1 MANNQSVAP
10 EKSGSEQRQVL
21 SGFKNVIARDSGRTP
36 EEKRALWDTVIPELK
51 KALGAE
57 WVMDDPLLLD
67 TYSWQYVAEF
77 TSGSFYAPRPMCVV
91 LPSATEEV
99 AEVVKIC
106 NRLGCRYKAFSTGF
120 GAWGSP
126 IENDTIV
133 QIDLRRMD
141 RINKID
147 ARNMYAVIEP
157 YVTGNQ
163 LQTEAFKV
171 GLNTHIAGV
180 GGQASVL
187 ASATS
192 MMGQSWEG
200 VSMGFSGRNLLGVE
214 WVLPD
219 GKIARLGSFDTTGEY
234 FSGDGPGF
242 SLRGAM
248 RGFGGAL
255 GGLGVFTRCAVK
267 LYPWY
272 GSAKME
278 LKGAS
283 PDYIAKVPDHHAC
296 GLIVVN
302 NWDDMAE
309 LGYKLG
315 EAEICDFLGRNA
327 PALISG
333 VLTIDNNE
341 FAEIYKIPL
350 LKEIHY
356 ALMIVILAQDKEE
369 LSYRIKTLK
378 KIVGGLNGGMVLNGY
393 AWDKALWMLRL
404 GAAIKRK
411 AGTKMVLKSLP
422 GLMKLTSGFVKKY
435 GADGLD
441 YLAVMVYEA
450 MIRQCA
456 QMRGAFKYTGSFHTS
471 MGALQCWD
479 AAIRGAHIGEI
490 IKRSYIKRGILFDDG
505 ADNAWGG
512 MYEGGAYAHLEELA
526 MYDPRDERS
535 SQGVL
540 DFVMETNMAG
550 VEQCCGD
557 PINAIGP
564 SNHAVYSQACM
575 NYDDW
580 QHRIKTALDPNN
592 ASDAG
597 FYTDSGF
604 AENMPQGAIEILGRV
619 LNNRTRIELDE

>member
-1 MANNQSVAP
+1 MTKKNIAADDSAIREERRVLEGLTSV
-10 EKSGSEQRQVL
+10 V
-21 SGFKNVIARDSGRTP
+21 ARESKKTA
-36 EEKRALWDTVIPELK
+36 EEKRDLWKRVIPELK
-51 KALGAE
+51 KALGTE

-77 TSGSFYAPRPMCVV
+77 TSGSSYAPRPMCVV
-91 LPSATEEV
+91 LPSSTEEV
-99 AEVVKIC
+99 SQVVKIC
-106 NRLGCRYKAFSTGF
+106 NRLKCQYKAISTGF

-126 IENDTIV
+126 VENDTVV

-141 RINKID
+141 HIDKID
-147 ARNMYAVIEP
+147 GKNMVAVIEP

-180 GGQASVL
+180 GAQASVL

-219 GKIARLGSFDTTGEY
+219 GEIARLGSFDTTGDY

-248 RGFGGAL
+248 RGFGGAM

-272 GSAKME
+272 GPSKMA
-278 LKGAS
+278 LRGTS
-283 PDYIAKVPDHHAC
+283 PDYIVKVPEFHAC
-296 GLIVVN
+296 GLVVVN
-302 NWDDMAE
+302 NWEDMAE

-315 EAEICDFLGRNA
+315 ESEICDFIGRNA

-333 VLTIDNNE
+333 VMAIDNNE
-341 FAEIYKIPL
+341 FAEIFKVPI

-356 ALMIVILAQDKEE
+356 ALMVVILAQDKDD
-369 LSYRIKTLK
+369 YTYKIKTLK
-378 KIVGGLNGGMVLNGY
+378 KIVGDLNGGMVLNGY
-393 AWDKALWMLRL
+393 APDKMLWLWRI

-411 AGTKMVLKSLP
+411 TNLKLVLQSLP
-422 GLMKLTSGFVKKY
+422 GLAKLTSKFVKKY
-435 GADGLD
+435 GVEGLD
-441 YLAVMVYEA
+441 YLSVMGYET
-450 MIRQCA
+450 MIRQCM
-456 QMRGAFKYTGSFHTS
+456 QMRGAFKFSGSFHTS

-479 AAIRGAHIGEI
+479 AAIRGANIGEI
-490 IKRSYIKRGILFDDG
+490 IKKSYINRGILFDDG

-512 MYEGGAYAHLEELA
+512 LYEGGAYSHLEELA
-526 MYDPRDERS
+526 MYDPREEKS

-540 DFVMETNMAG
+540 DYVMETNLIS
-550 VEQCCGD
+550 VENCCGD
-557 PINAIGP
+557 PINGIGP
-564 SNHAVYSQACM
+564 PCHCVYSPACM

-580 QHRIKTALDPNN
+580 QHRIKTVLDPNN

-604 AENMPQGAIEILGRV
+604 LENMPDGAKVILERV
-619 LNNRTRIELDE
+619 LSNRTKIDLEE